1 MLLKK
6 LVTWGFVLVLG
17 VSAYAQDRTTASGIP
32 LDSQWKINIYEY
44 AQENFV
50 HTAWGVGHC
59 ERNYNLAMQLA
70 KQDNLSI
77 DEDALFAAAF
87 LHDIGSFNKVKGE
100 DHAVT
105 SAKMMNSV
113 LKDFGFPMEKKETVK
128 NAILGHMYKA
138 KVVDEPTAK
147 VLHDA
152 DTLDFMG
159 TIGIARVISLT
170 TRIPSWVPTLDKS
183 FGTLERINAKFGTM
197 LVTPAGKEVGEK
209 RAKDAQ
215 AFFKSIKE
223 ETYNN
228 TSI

>member
-1 MLLKK
+1 MC
-6 LVTWGFVLVLG
+6 GFVLVLG
-17 VSAYAQDRTTASGIP
+17 VAAFAQDKKTASGII
-32 LDSQWKINIYEY
+32 LDTKWKVNIYEY
-44 AQENFV
+44 AQKNFV
-50 HTAWGVGHC
+50 HTAWGVGHS
-59 ERNYNLAMQLA
+59 ERGYNLALQLA
-70 KQDNLSI
+70 KKDNLKI

-105 SAKMMNSV
+105 SANKMDTV
-113 LKDFGFPMEKKETVK
+113 LKDFGFPMQKKELVK

-170 TRIPSWVPTLDKS
+170 TRIESWVPTLDKS

-197 LVTPAGKEVGEK
+197 LVTPAGKEVGMK
-209 RAKDAQ
+209 RTKDAQ
-215 AFFKSIKE
+215 IFFKSINE
-223 ETYNN
+223 ETYNK